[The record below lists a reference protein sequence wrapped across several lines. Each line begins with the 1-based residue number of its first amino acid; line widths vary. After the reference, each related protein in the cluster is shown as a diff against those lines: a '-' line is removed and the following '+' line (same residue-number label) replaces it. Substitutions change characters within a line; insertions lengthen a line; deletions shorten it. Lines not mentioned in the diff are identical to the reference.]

1 MTRIKI
7 FREIKIADQ
16 PEKEILPEV
25 RELARALNQ
34 QEMGVPAFCKS
45 EKISQSKVY
54 SWFAGKTQP
63 KRHSILSI
71 HAFFEKIG
79 FEMNSSPAV
88 QENDT
93 HYYVGKLLHSDNHL
107 DSQSMSTIIKDMQLA
122 LRIQSEQNEFI
133 KQHTSRLTEQLNYIT
148 ADVKAIHEY
157 LAMHHAK
164 EDGSSKDVLL
174 QLFRKLSANYYSG

>member
-16 PEKEILPEV
+16 PEKEILPVV

-34 QEMGVPAFCKS
+34 LKMDVPTFSKT

-71 HAFFEKIG
+71 LAFFEKIG
-79 FEMNSSPAV
+79 FEMKPTPAV
-88 QENDT
+88 QEEDT
-93 HYYVGKLLHSDNHL
+93 NYYAGKLLHSDEALN
-107 DSQSMSTIIKDMQLA
+107 SQSMSTAIKDIQLA
-122 LRIQSEQNEFI
+122 LRIQSEQYEFI
-133 KQHTSRLTEQLNYIT
+133 KQHTSRLNEQLSYIA
-148 ADVKAIHEY
+148 ADVKAIHEF
-157 LAMHHAK
+157 LAMHYANEEGVPK
-164 EDGSSKDVLL
+164 GGLM
-174 QLFRKLSANYYSG
+174 QLFRKLSAEYYSG